1 MPLQSLDKPLAR
13 SAVDSGLRKDPPLH
27 IVSAP
32 LSAADSCCVV
42 VAAMQT
48 TFSNGW
54 GGGIS
59 SHNVTITLEDVLFDQ
74 CVSGESGGAIQTAM
88 SNVTINRMTCR
99 DTSSSVRPLNTLA
112 LGKHETCS
120 CCQVV

>member
-1 MPLQSLDKPLAR
+1 M
-13 SAVDSGLRKDPPLH
+13 
-27 IVSAP
+27 
-32 LSAADSCCVV
+32 
-42 VAAMQT
+42 AAMQM

-59 SHNVTITLEDVLFDQ
+59 SHNATITLEDVLFDQ

-99 DTSSSVRPLNTLA
+99 DTSSSVRPINTL
-112 LGKHETCS
+112 LLETGDMLLLS
-120 CCQVV
+120 GHLAGVTIVR